1 MRIVSGAT
9 EIVGVGL
16 ADGISVYPGLKL
28 PAGIQVPPGAELADA
43 QAVLDL
49 L

>member
-1 MRIVSGAT
+1 MRTVSGGT

-16 ADGISVYPGLKL
+16 AGGISVYPRPKL
-28 PAGIQVPPGAELADA
+28 PAGIQVPPGVELAEA

>member
-1 MRIVSGAT
+1 VSGAT

-16 ADGISVYPGLKL
+16 ADGISVYPRLKL